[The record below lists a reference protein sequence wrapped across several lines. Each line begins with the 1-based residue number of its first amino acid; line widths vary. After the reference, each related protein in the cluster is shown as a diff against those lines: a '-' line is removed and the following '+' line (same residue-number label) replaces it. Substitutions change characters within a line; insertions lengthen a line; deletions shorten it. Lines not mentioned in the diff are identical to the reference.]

1 MRSILITPILACKNF
16 NTNVAIW
23 FMSVSLL
30 LLNLRFLVISRRLLI
45 SVGLWYCIIARIVC
59 TQLVLFVYRLLWY
72 LDNHSNH
79 RVIVLH
85 RERDKRINK
94 HSDWHGKRRLL
105 LLLLEYNTSH
115 KPHVFQ
121 TDSRH
126 TTGYDATTRV
136 RNGSVHT
143 PLRVVV
149 LPQVALES
157 GRYTGARWLLTASV
171 SVSVWVWVIW
181 RITNRRHLEVW
192 WFLIQQHFRV
202 QILLIHNSADFLWE
216 NGWFLILWCGDVA
229 LLFTCWIINHHTSN
243 MTIRNSA
250 GK

>member
-1 MRSILITPILACKNF
+1 MRSILACPKVQPNA
-16 NTNVAIW
+16 AIW

-30 LLNLRFLVISRRLLI
+30 LLSLRFLVISRRLLI
-45 SVGLWYCIIARIVC
+45 SMGLWYCIIARIVC

-94 HSDWHGKRRLL
+94 HSDWHGKHRLL
-105 LLLLEYNTSH
+105 LPVLEYNTSH

-126 TTGYDATTRV
+126 TTGYDADTRV

-149 LPQVALES
+149 LSQVGLDS
-157 GRYTGARWLLTASV
+157 GRLHRTKWPLSVGHKFKAFGSRLTERCGCAKC
-171 SVSVWVWVIW
+171 
-181 RITNRRHLEVW
+181 TNSQGILI
-192 WFLIQQHFRV
+192 LIQGGGGVWGGQ
-202 QILLIHNSADFLWE
+202 
-216 NGWFLILWCGDVA
+216 GD
-229 LLFTCWIINHHTSN
+229 
-243 MTIRNSA
+243 
-250 GK
+250 

>member
-1 MRSILITPILACKNF
+1 MYKVKVTKWGQF
-16 NTNVAIW
+16 NATIW

-30 LLNLRFLVISRRLLI
+30 LFSVISRRLLI
-45 SVGLWYCIIARIVC
+45 SMGLWYCIITRIVC

-94 HSDWHGKRRLL
+94 HSDWHGKRHLL
-105 LLLLEYNTSH
+105 LLILEYNTNH

-126 TTGYDATTRV
+126 TTGYVAATRV
-136 RNGSVHT
+136 RDGSVHT

-149 LPQVALES
+149 LSQVALES
-157 GRYTGARWLLTASV
+157 GRYGSFPSTETDSDPRDGDPSLK
-171 SVSVWVWVIW
+171 WVQLPFGKLSAQESESESEPV
-181 RITNRRHLEVW
+181 EKV
-192 WFLIQQHFRV
+192 V
-202 QILLIHNSADFLWE
+202 HN
-216 NGWFLILWCGDVA
+216 
-229 LLFTCWIINHHTSN
+229 T
-243 MTIRNSA
+243 M
-250 GK
+250 